1 MSSHPALFTNR
12 FGQYGNKE
20 GIYSRHFMLNFPL
33 LMGVPSEYYYLS
45 AKNISQKFYFRSS
58 FVLYKEFWIVLKQKN
73 WNYCRQYMLYFT
85 LLMEFLSADYFE

>member
-58 FVLYKEFWIVLKQKN
+58 FVLYKEFWIVLKQK
-73 WNYCRQYMLYFT
+73 ME
-85 LLMEFLSADYFE
+85 LLQTIYVIFYTINGISFSRLF